1 MADTMVEGLSGK
13 EFKQLV
19 LKKVELALDSS
30 CDLRDVD
37 NFDSV
42 SGEIKLSLQ
51 GYAMDTIKEEFT
63 IPIVAKVDPPV
74 STEGIIVTPINV
86 EQTIEIPRELDLEI
100 VRDQLTEEAPT
111 PVVDETEESRM
122 PARLKRKYTRRSS
135 LEVPSMPLG
144 GAVDLNEEI

>member
-1 MADTMVEGLSGK
+1 MTDTMVEGLSGK

-63 IPIVAKVDPPV
+63 IPIVAKVEPPV
-74 STEGIIVTPINV
+74 STEEIIVTPIKV
-86 EQTIEIPRELDLEI
+86 EQTIEIPRELDLEL
-100 VRDQLTEEAPT
+100 VREQITEEDPT
-111 PVVDETEESRM
+111 PVVDEAEENRM
-122 PARLKRKYTRRSS
+122 PARLKRRYTRRAV
-135 LEVPSMPLG
+135 LETTPMG
-144 GAVDLNEEI
+144 GAVDLTEE